1 MAIELLGKPIALA
14 KAFSPGHITG
24 FFEAPHD
31 TCSSSSSSSS
41 SDFLYRGSK
50 GAGFSIERG
59 IATTVFLYETTRPN
73 YYQISING
81 TKSSNA
87 EVSKWVVEEYLKHTN
102 RPYFISVHHDVEI
115 PIGFGLGSSGAA
127 ALSLSYAL
135 NRVLDA
141 GLNRTEAAQI
151 AHNAEIACNTGL
163 GTVIAEFAGGFEM
176 RTTAGAP
183 GIGSVSKINLDEN
196 YKVVV
201 LCLAPI
207 LTKSFLANSINQ
219 IDGLGSIML
228 SKLSVSRSLD
238 DFLKMSH
245 GFAEMLNLTEGRCKE
260 PIAALKRKGIK
271 SSVALFGQ
279 TVFTVVSE
287 ERASEAA
294 DILRQFGGTLIVCN
308 IDTAGARML

>member
-1 MAIELLGKPIALA
+1 MATELVEEPIALA

-31 TCSSSSSSSS
+31 ISCFH
-41 SDFLYRGSK
+41 FLHRGSK
-50 GAGFSIERG
+50 GAGFSIDRG
-59 IATTVFLYETTRPN
+59 IATTAYLYESAKPE
-73 YYQISING
+73 YQISING
-81 TKSSNA
+81 IKSRSA
-87 EVSKWVVEEYLKHTN
+87 EVSKWVIEEYLRLAN
-102 RPYFISVHHDVEI
+102 RPYFISIHHDVEI

-135 NRVLDA
+135 NQVLDT
-141 GLNRTEAAQI
+141 GLNRTQAAQI
-151 AHNAEIACNTGL
+151 AHHAEIACNTGL

-176 RTTAGAP
+176 RTSAGAP
-183 GIGSVSKINLDEN
+183 GIGSVSKINLDKN
-196 YKVVV
+196 YKAVV

-207 LTKSFLANSINQ
+207 LTKSFLTNRINE
-219 IDGLGSIML
+219 INGLGGIML

-245 GFAEMLNLTEGRCKE
+245 RFAEMLSLTEGRCKG
-260 PIAALKRKGIK
+260 PIAALKTRGIK

-287 ERASEAA
+287 ESAAEAA
-294 DILRQFGGTLIVCN
+294 GALREFGGMIIVCN
-308 IDTAGARML
+308 IDMTGARVL